1 MHECFEYFTPGSIQR
16 AGFVRGVYHLSDTKV
31 EGGGVRQECNY
42 SSNRNRNPTPLRH
55 DQPLVSINLS
65 VSNTVYYFNHSV
77 EWLVSSAGVWTLPR
91 YHVLNSD
98 HNNGNVYFK
107 YWSTTKLVPDMVGW
121 QTQCYYYISNTMMKK
136 KNKKNRNMEYLIHEK
151 QERAS
156 SIVRPRRTAPSI
168 VIVRLLY
175 IWSADQPV
183 PDSVVVIFGRVFF
196 HLQAHRGSYS
206 GGYQI
211 PGVSYCYLVW
221 HIRS

>member
-1 MHECFEYFTPGSIQR
+1 
-16 AGFVRGVYHLSDTKV
+16 
-31 EGGGVRQECNY
+31 
-42 SSNRNRNPTPLRH
+42 
-55 DQPLVSINLS
+55 
-65 VSNTVYYFNHSV
+65 
-77 EWLVSSAGVWTLPR
+77 
-91 YHVLNSD
+91 
-98 HNNGNVYFK
+98 
-107 YWSTTKLVPDMVGW
+107 
-121 QTQCYYYISNTMMKK
+121 
-136 KNKKNRNMEYLIHEK
+136 MEYLIHEK

-211 PGVSYCYLVW
+211 PGVSYCYLV
-221 HIRS
+221 